1 MNIGHV
7 LFSPNGRI
15 GQQDFWIGLLIIVG
29 GNIVAGVLP
38 IIGFLLWFVLIWMGV
53 AVYGKRLHDAGKSAW
68 LHVIP
73 WAITILSFIVGLTM
87 MIAAGVSA
95 GLMSD
100 GGDLSPEQLT
110 ALISGGGGG
119 LAVMSISTLV
129 WIGYTIWVGV
139 MKGDPG
145 PNAHGAIPG
154 GQINP
159 APSASAGEGPR
170 EG

>member
-1 MNIGHV
+1 
-7 LFSPNGRI
+7 
-15 GQQDFWIGLLIIVG
+15 
-29 GNIVAGVLP
+29 
-38 IIGFLLWFVLIWMGV
+38 MGV

-139 MKGDPG
+139 IKGDPG
-145 PNAHGAIPG
+145 PNAHGAVPG

-159 APSASAGEGPR
+159 APSASAGDGPR